1 MVLRNDFSGGPSIK
15 TNNAEIN
22 NTMYCLNTE
31 LLKQQSVGASL
42 CFSLEGVMPSFEEK
56 RIDIFPVRLDPG
68 LCFCISKCR
77 PGWEII
83 PGCEAVL
90 NALCLVVKAGLK
102 KLRRHVTEKLRF
114 IYKRAKL
121 LVRFSAPRC
130 LRL

>member
-1 MVLRNDFSGGPSIK
+1 
-15 TNNAEIN
+15 
-22 NTMYCLNTE
+22 MYNINTE
-31 LLKQQSVGASL
+31 LLKQQNVGASL
-42 CFSLEGVMPSFEEK
+42 CLSLEGIMPSFEEK
-56 RIDIFPVRLDPG
+56 RIDILPVLMDPG
-68 LCFCISKCR
+68 LCFCIAKCR
-77 PGWEII
+77 PGWEFV

-114 IYKRAKL
+114 VYKRAKL